1 MILIIVV
8 ASILTITEEFIFIDV
23 LFETTSAFATVGL
36 SRGITPNLSS
46 MGKIIIT
53 LTMYA
58 GRVGPLTMAFA
69 FAQKNKAKK
78 YRYAEGNIMVG

>member
-1 MILIIVV
+1 VFLDI
-8 ASILTITEEFIFIDV
+8 

-36 SRGITPNLSS
+36 TRGITPYLSNF
-46 MGKIIIT
+46 GKIIIT

-69 FAQKNKAKK
+69 FGNKKTHMK
-78 YRYAEGNIMVG
+78 YRYSEGNILVG